1 MFNAFSLKSGVFIL
15 LLFSFKG
22 AGAQTI
28 FEGQVLDQFYEKPV
42 PSATVALIK
51 TKIVTLT
58 NQQGYFN
65 IEANVVLPSDTL
77 VFSSI
82 GYITKRLAV
91 ADYTANLFVLLTPIN
106 STLEEVNIT
115 NRKLKIERL
124 RDFTNGDIG
133 TGPGNPQSKH
143 QLQYAYAKLFESKR
157 SNLLL
162 KQIDLG
168 RHIANAFPRIPVQT
182 IFLLHIMDVDS
193 KTGSPGKIIY
203 TKQIHLEDKSYW
215 VTIDLSKDNIVIPT
229 NRFFISLEWQQIPM
243 NEIINLGFVNRLYK
257 VKSNGKQRLEE
268 VSEYRI
274 SYQPIFTGYYRSKP
288 AVSYTK
294 TIGGKWQKN
303 KVDLKYG
310 GQELALSVTYKY

>member
-1 MFNAFSLKSGVFIL
+1 MFNAFTLKLGVFL
-15 LLFSFKG
+15 LLFIFCQS
-22 AGAQTI
+22 AVAQTV

-42 PSATVALIK
+42 PSVTVALIK

-65 IEANVVLPSDTL
+65 IEANEVAPIDTL

-91 ADYTANLFVLLTPIN
+91 SDYTENVFVLLTPSN
-106 STLEEVNIT
+106 ATLEEVIIT

-133 TGPGNPQSKH
+133 TTPGNPQSKY
-143 QLQYAYAKLFESKR
+143 QLAYAYAKLFDSKHA
-157 SNLLL
+157 NLLL
-162 KQIDLG
+162 KQVDLG
-168 RHIANAFPRIPVQT
+168 RYIAYAVPRIPVQT
-182 IFLLHIMDVDS
+182 LFLLHIMDVDP
-193 KTGSPGKIIY
+193 KTGSPGKIIF
-203 TKQIHLEDKSYW
+203 TKQIHLKDKSYW
-215 VTIDLSKDNIVIPT
+215 ITIDLSKDNIVIPT

-243 NEIINLGFVNRLYK
+243 NEMVNLRFTNRIYD
-257 VKSNGKQRLEE
+257 VKKNGKQRLED
-268 VSEYRI
+268 VSDYSI
-274 SYQPIFTGYYRSKP
+274 SYQPIFTGYHRSKP

-294 TIGGKWQKN
+294 TIGGNWQLN
-303 KVDLKYG
+303 KFDSRYG

>member
-1 MFNAFSLKSGVFIL
+1 MFNAFSLKLGVFVV

-22 AGAQTI
+22 ADAQTI

-42 PSATVALIK
+42 PSVTVALTK

-58 NQQGYFN
+58 NQQGYFS
-65 IEANVVLPSDTL
+65 IEADVVVPSDTL

-91 ADYTANLFVLLTPIN
+91 SDYTANLFVLLIPSN

-115 NRKLKIERL
+115 NRKLKLERL
-124 RDFTNGDIG
+124 REFTNGDIG
-133 TGPGNPQSKH
+133 TGPGNPQSKY
-143 QLQYAYAKLFESKR
+143 QLQYAYAKLFDSKR

-168 RHIANAFPRIPVQT
+168 RYIAYAMPRIPVKT
-182 IFLLHIMDVDS
+182 VFLLHIMAVDS
-193 KTGSPGKIIY
+193 KTESPGKITY
-203 TKQIHLEDKSYW
+203 TKQIELEDRSYW
-215 VTIDLSKDNIVIPT
+215 VSIDLSKDNIVIPT
-229 NRFFISLEWQQIPM
+229 NRFFVCLEWQQVPM
-243 NEIINLGFVNRLYK
+243 NEIVNIAFVDRLYN
-257 VKSNGKQRLEE
+257 VKPNGKQRLED
-268 VSEYRI
+268 VSEYKV
-274 SYQPIFTGYYRSKP
+274 SYQPIFIGYHRNKQ

-294 TIGGKWQKN
+294 ITGGHWERN